1 MRGHCA
7 PGFMLAPSLTPV
19 HADAAFARL
28 RESLARR
35 SRRGA
40 DAMIGNRVKIIA
52 AASVAMG
59 TVVFAPVAS
68 AAQSYGY
75 LNDDQPSVV
84 VECGAGQRAV
94 MEHRQINGGTQVVAR
109 CDGARASGVR
119 PASTRSVAQR
129 STVREVERTPQRSK
143 TKSALMIAGSAATG
157 AGVGGALKGKKGALI
172 GAAIGGGSASI
183 YEAAKRR

>member
-1 MRGHCA
+1 
-7 PGFMLAPSLTPV
+7 
-19 HADAAFARL
+19 
-28 RESLARR
+28 
-35 SRRGA
+35 
-40 DAMIGNRVKIIA
+40 MIGNRMKRIVA

-59 TVVFAPVAS
+59 TVISTPVAS
-68 AAQSYGY
+68 AAQAYG
-75 LNDDQPSVV
+75 
-84 VECGAGQRAV
+84 
-94 MEHRQINGGTQVVAR
+94 NGGTQVVAR

-129 STVREVERTPQRSK
+129 SAVREVEQTPQRSK
-143 TKSALMIAGSAATG
+143 TKSALMIAGSAAAG

>member
-1 MRGHCA
+1 
-7 PGFMLAPSLTPV
+7 LTPV

-28 RESLARR
+28 RELLVRR

-40 DAMIGNRVKIIA
+40 DAMIGNRMKRIVA

-59 TVVFAPVAS
+59 TVISTPVAS
-68 AAQSYGY
+68 AAQVY
-75 LNDDQPSVV
+75 D
-84 VECGAGQRAV
+84 
-94 MEHRQINGGTQVVAR
+94 NGGTQVVAR

-143 TKSALMIAGSAATG
+143 TKSTLMIAGSAATG

>member
-1 MRGHCA
+1 
-7 PGFMLAPSLTPV
+7 
-19 HADAAFARL
+19 
-28 RESLARR
+28 
-35 SRRGA
+35 
-40 DAMIGNRVKIIA
+40 MIGNRMKTIA

-59 TVVFAPVAS
+59 TIVFAPVAFAS
-68 AAQSYGY
+68 QSYGY
-75 LNDDQPSVV
+75 VNNDQPSVV
-84 VECGAGQRAV
+84 VECAAGQRAV

-157 AGVGGALKGKKGALI
+157 AGVGGAIKGKKGALI

>member
-1 MRGHCA
+1 
-7 PGFMLAPSLTPV
+7 
-19 HADAAFARL
+19 
-28 RESLARR
+28 
-35 SRRGA
+35 
-40 DAMIGNRVKIIA
+40 MIGNRVKTIA

-75 LNDDQPSVV
+75 VNDDQPSVV
-84 VECGAGQRAV
+84 VECAAGQRAV
-94 MEHRQINGGTQVVAR
+94 MEHRQINGRTQVVAR

-157 AGVGGALKGKKGALI
+157 AGVGGAIKGKKGALI